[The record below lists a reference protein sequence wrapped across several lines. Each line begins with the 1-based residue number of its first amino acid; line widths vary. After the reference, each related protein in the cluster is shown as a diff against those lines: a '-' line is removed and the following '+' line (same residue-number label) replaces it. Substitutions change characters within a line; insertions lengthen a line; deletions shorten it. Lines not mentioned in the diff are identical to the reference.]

1 MASAPPEPVE
11 AVVAPANPVPA
22 VPAPEVSTPE
32 PPRVVTRTRGQGAR
46 RPAAAPSSTS
56 ADTEA
61 DAPAEAPET
70 EAVEQAAVPTMD
82 EAAPAS
88 GQIGSPPESGVVEP
102 SLVDVEPGE
111 PVAAA
116 EGEDPEVEPS
126 NDAAGHVPV
135 KRKGSARKR

>member
-1 MASAPPEPVE
+1 M
-11 AVVAPANPVPA
+11 
-22 VPAPEVSTPE
+22 
-32 PPRVVTRTRGQGAR
+32 
-46 RPAAAPSSTS
+46 
-56 ADTEA
+56 
-61 DAPAEAPET
+61 
-70 EAVEQAAVPTMD
+70 PTMD

-116 EGEDPEVEPS
+116 EGDDPEVEPS

>member
-1 MASAPPEPVE
+1 M
-11 AVVAPANPVPA
+11 
-22 VPAPEVSTPE
+22 
-32 PPRVVTRTRGQGAR
+32 VTRTRGQGAR

-56 ADTEA
+56 ADTQA
-61 DAPAEAPET
+61 DAQADVPET

-116 EGEDPEVEPS
+116 EGDDPEVEPA